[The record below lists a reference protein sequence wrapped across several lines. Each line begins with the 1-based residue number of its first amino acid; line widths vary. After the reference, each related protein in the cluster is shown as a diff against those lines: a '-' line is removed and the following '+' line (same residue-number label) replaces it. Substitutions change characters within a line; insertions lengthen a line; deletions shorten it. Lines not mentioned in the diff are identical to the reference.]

1 MPGADLT
8 VHYPDRAIMQYGDNY
23 GYLKYDQLVVLQP
36 HQSAKQF
43 HYDVGAETLTPV
55 PLDPTLDKLALAHAL
70 WPSWAYFNQRYV
82 LPPAA
87 MQRAAAAPP
96 ATAASAAKPVA
107 PIKVNTPD
115 CCVTRQL

>member
-1 MPGADLT
+1 
-8 VHYPDRAIMQYGDNY
+8 
-23 GYLKYDQLVVLQP
+23 
-36 HQSAKQF
+36 
-43 HYDVGAETLTPV
+43 V

-82 LPPAA
+82 LPPTSEQHAV
-87 MQRAAAAPP
+87 P
-96 ATAASAAKPVA
+96 ASAGSAAKPAVV